1 MTSGGEGILYGP
13 CLPPAPVGYL
23 VAAVRVEL
31 TMDAQYGLGIN
42 LGQAPGG
49 VGALVAGLKA
59 LPEGV
64 PHPARTARPSPGVLE
79 GDVIVGVNGAA
90 CAALRDIVTAI
101 RATTGSLG
109 LIVYRRA

>member
-1 MTSGGEGILYGP
+1 M
-13 CLPPAPVGYL
+13 
-23 VAAVRVEL
+23 AAVRVEL

-101 RATTGSLG
+101 RSTTGSLG